1 MKCNLARREFSIG
14 AASMVLTASVA
25 AETSVISDATAR
37 NWERLG
43 NSQSNRLTSRA
54 NKRMSKKRIIPIE
67 YFSKSENVA
76 FAQRII
82 DYADAFDLGIKPI
95 IKSLAI
101 SVLEREGLSR
111 NANVRRI
118 LREVKDWG
126 VADLSS
132 CGSFSDGEQDL
143 LGGVYQSLLFEGER
157 NEGGVYYTR
166 HEVAVSLTSVCK
178 KENEKSLLDPC
189 CGSGSVLCSA
199 YGIRPENIYG
209 IDRDS
214 IAVFIAKINLIRKYP
229 DVDFDPK
236 IVCADYLSLNKD
248 SLRALL
254 GRDRFEN
261 VCTNPPWGA
270 VSSEQACEIP
280 FITSREVFSLFYVK
294 SFSLLTEEGVLSFL
308 LPQSVMNVA
317 IHRDLRDFMLSH
329 GFLKSIMQF
338 DKLFSGVTTKYVRIV
353 AENKKST
360 LENRIIYEDFEDGKI
375 GETPVGEIIKR
386 PDLSLLF
393 IGATD
398 IDILGKMQMHGKHS
412 LSNSL
417 WALGVVT
424 GDNKGKLNDLR
435 LPNTEPIYTGKEVQ
449 RYKLSDPQKFISFD
463 RSIMQQAARDEFY
476 RANEKLVYRFIT
488 DRPIFAYDNTRS
500 LTLNS
505 ANILIPKVPG
515 WSVKAMAGLLNSD
528 AVIFFYKRT
537 YGGTKVLKSHLC
549 SMPIPEI
556 SQSQHRQIL
565 NLVDDAISGDTSAH
579 AKLQRVINELYSLS
593 ETEANQIKESIYGKA
608 D

>member
-1 MKCNLARREFSIG
+1 MRCNLARREFSIG

-25 AETSVISDATAR
+25 AETSVISEATAR

-43 NSQSNRLTSRA
+43 NSHSDRLTSRA
-54 NKRMSKKRIIPIE
+54 NKRMSKKRIIPVE
-67 YFSKSENVA
+67 YFSNPENAA
-76 FAQRII
+76 FAQRIV
-82 DYADAFDLGIKPI
+82 DYANASGFGIKPI
-95 IKSLAI
+95 LKSLAI
-101 SVLEREGLSR
+101 LVLEREGLLR

-118 LREVKDWG
+118 LSEVKDWG

-157 NEGGVYYTR
+157 NECGVYYTQ
-166 HEVAVSLTSVCK
+166 HEVAVSLTSVYK
-178 KENEKSLLDPC
+178 KDSGQSLLDPC
-189 CGSGSVLCSA
+189 CGSGSVLCSVC
-199 YGIRPENIYG
+199 GIKPENLYG
-209 IDRDS
+209 IDRDP
-214 IAVFIAKINLIRKYP
+214 IAVFLAKVNLIRKYP
-229 DVDFDPK
+229 NVDFDPK
-236 IVCADYLSLNKD
+236 IVCVDYLGLNKD
-248 SLRALL
+248 SMRALL

-261 VCTNPPWGA
+261 ICTNPPWGA
-270 VSSEQACEIP
+270 VSSEQVCEIP

-294 SFSLLTEEGVLSFL
+294 SFSLLTEEGILSFL
-308 LPQSVMNVA
+308 LPQSMMNVA
-317 IHRDLRDFMLSH
+317 VHRDLRDFMLTH
-329 GFLKSIMQF
+329 GFLKSIMKF

-353 AENKKST
+353 AVNKKST
-360 LENRIIYEDFEDGKI
+360 LENRIVYEDFENGKI

-398 IDILGKMQMHGKHS
+398 IDILGKMRMHGKHS

-424 GDNKGKLNDLR
+424 GDNKGKLNDSR

-449 RYKLSDPQKFISFD
+449 RYKTSDPQKFIRFD

-476 RANEKLVYRFIT
+476 RADEKLVYRFIT

-505 ANILIPKVPG
+505 ANILIPKVSG

-528 AVIFFYKRT
+528 AVVFFYKRT
-537 YGGTKVLKSHLC
+537 CGGTKVLKSHLC
-549 SMPIPEI
+549 SIPIPEI

-565 NLVDDAISGDTSAH
+565 KLVDDAISDDNSAH
-579 AKLQRVINELYSLS
+579 AKLQGVINELYSLS
-593 ETEANQIKESIYGKA
+593 ETEANQIRESIYGKT

>member
-1 MKCNLARREFSIG
+1 MKCNLPRREFSIG
-14 AASMVLTASVA
+14 AASMVLTVSVA
-25 AETSVISDATAR
+25 AETSVISEATAR
-37 NWERLG
+37 NWDRLG
-43 NSQSNRLTSRA
+43 NSLSNRLTSRA
-54 NKRMSKKRIIPIE
+54 NKRMSKKRIIPVE
-67 YFSKSENVA
+67 YFSKSENAA
-76 FAQRII
+76 FAQRVV
-82 DYADAFDLGIKPI
+82 DYEDAFGLGIKPI

-101 SVLEREGLSR
+101 SILEREGLTR

-132 CGSFSDGEQDL
+132 CGLFSDGEPDL

-178 KENEKSLLDPC
+178 KENEETLFDPC
-189 CGSGSVLCSA
+189 CGSGSVLCSVD
-199 YGIRPENIYG
+199 GIKPENIYG
-209 IDRDS
+209 IDRDP
-214 IAVFIAKINLIRKYP
+214 IAVFLAKVNLIRKYP

-236 IVCADYLSLNKD
+236 IVCADYLSLNKG
-248 SLRALL
+248 SIRALL

-270 VSSEQACEIP
+270 VPSEQACEIP

-294 SFSLLTEEGVLSFL
+294 SFSLLTEGGVLSFL
-308 LPQSVMNVA
+308 LPQSMMNVA
-317 IHRDLRDFMLSH
+317 IHRDLRAFMLSH
-329 GFLKSIMQF
+329 GFLKSIMRF

-353 AENKKST
+353 AVNKKST
-360 LENRIIYEDFEDGKI
+360 LEDRIVYEDFEDGKI
-375 GETPVGEIIKR
+375 GETPIGEIIKR
-386 PDLSLLF
+386 PDLSFLF

-398 IDILGKMQMHGKHS
+398 IDIVGKMQMHGKHS

-449 RYKLSDPQKFISFD
+449 RYKFSEPRKFISFD
-463 RSIMQQAARDEFY
+463 RSSMQQAARDEFY
-476 RANEKLVYRFIT
+476 RADEKLVYRFIT

-515 WSVKAMAGLLNSD
+515 WSVKAMVGLLNSD
-528 AVIFFYKRT
+528 AVMFFYKRT
-537 YGGTKVLKSHLC
+537 CGGTKVLKSHLC
-549 SMPIPEI
+549 SIPIPEI

-565 NLVDDAISGDTSAH
+565 RLVDDAISGDSCAH
-579 AKLQRVINELYSLS
+579 AKLQGVINELYSLTA
-593 ETEANQIKESIYGKA
+593 TEANQIKESVYGKV